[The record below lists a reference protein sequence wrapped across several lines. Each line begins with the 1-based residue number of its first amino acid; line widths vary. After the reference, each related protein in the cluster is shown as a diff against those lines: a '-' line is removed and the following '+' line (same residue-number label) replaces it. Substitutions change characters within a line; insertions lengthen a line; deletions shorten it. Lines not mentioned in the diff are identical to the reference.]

1 MNPAALKVGL
11 GILERLIRPLMLA
24 FGLWK
29 VKKAGR
35 VEAEKEQ
42 LEDELEAIDD
52 ARAARTTLAD
62 DRVRSELEDWRRS
75 RG

>member
-1 MNPAALKVGL
+1 MNPAVLKVGL
-11 GILERLIRPLMLA
+11 GVLERLIRPLMLA

>member
-1 MNPAALKVGL
+1 MNPAALNVGL
-11 GILERLIRPLMLA
+11 GVLERLIRPLMLA